1 MRLAELL
8 VLYTQRLDLR
18 EIDLIVCL
26 GATLQSSDCCTM
38 HEKTICIAIAQE
50 VPAQQLFCL
59 PVIRNPE
66 IGLTQPEGNLL
77 SE

>member
-38 HEKTICIAIAQE
+38 HEKTIRIAIAQE
-50 VPAQQLFCL
+50 VPAQQFFCL
-59 PVIRNPE
+59 PVIRNPK